1 MAVGTVIARI
11 ASQYS
16 DKGSKAAQKDLMK
29 LGKQFDAYAK
39 KATRAVGL
47 VAVAAASAAVKI
59 GKDSVMAASDVSQ
72 QFGALEAVFGKNAEQ
87 LKEFSKGMVEY
98 GLSTADAARY
108 AALLGT
114 QLKGLGMQE
123 NDAIARTKE
132 LEILA
137 ADLAATYGGTTADA
151 VQALSSTF
159 KGEYNPIERYGVAIR
174 KSDITA
180 RLAAQGLKG
189 LKGETLKA
197 AEAQA
202 AYELIIMKTTAA
214 QGQSKREYNTLA
226 AQLQRLRA
234 SYSNITASLGE
245 ALLPVIQEF
254 ANYILVTVVPAV
266 QAWVTLNKD
275 KLAKGLQDMVEIFK
289 DFMIAGGKFLEF
301 LIKYDD
307 AVKILTVSLTGLVVA
322 FRLVAISAGLGGILT
337 VLGKIGK
344 RLDKTKMHTSLGRGS
359 LTVLKD
365 LSKVDYAIA
374 VILNSFK
381 KINAKAIFSGISK
394 NWKGVLKTVG
404 KKSPW
409 ITLGLYIDQIAKFF
423 YEQIPGVKY
432 VWDWIFNYGKN
443 RITEAIDNFKK
454 RFEFLGPLMEKV
466 KPLWDG
472 FYKYA
477 TLILGK
483 IVDSLRNTWL
493 GKLLGFGN
501 EIKAKITLSADAQKV
516 EDSVQA
522 ALKKTQTM
530 DGARTDYL
538 IKEEKRLA
546 AIKEA
551 ERKRLAALQAK
562 NDAAQAK
569 SDAAEAK
576 RNSVLNNLKK
586 LGVKVT
592 TGKTGSK
599 LLKGVTPFSTLD
611 PKMQEAVQFQ
621 AAYLLLL
628 KQNNIAEAER
638 LKAIVESKKSVDEA
652 AKSLQRYD
660 DILKALA
667 DNKISSDDV
676 AILAKKWDMTTQ
688 QAASYI
694 ITALSV
700 NKEGK
705 VTNEAVD
712 ALSKA
717 WGSTKEQAEKYLD
730 FTLALADNVLSDKEI
745 AKLQEKWGLTEKQ
758 VRQYADFTVKI
769 ADYKL
774 DDTEI
779 NDLMNKWGLT
789 REEVLKYVK
798 QIGAPVSWNGQLVD
812 PADEAER
819 KWRAALD
826 ALMAY
831 QAALAAGVGSSAS
844 SSSSSS
850 SSSSASTAAAAAST
864 AASAAAAASASA
876 SKAAAE
882 AYAKAKAAGDMNA
895 AAIAAAGVNPSALA
909 AGESGAIGAASIAAQ
924 LRAAETALAVQK
936 NATTLANFKAKEA
949 EDLAASV
956 AARAQL
962 DYDERSKFR
971 SMTLA
976 NASSVSGTSGSGAVT
991 VNLTVNGSVSTEKDL
1006 VATVRQ
1012 GLLAGQYNGQ
1022 TLTLEAI

>member
-47 VAVAAASAAVKI
+47 VAVAAASAAAKI
-59 GKDSVMAASDVSQ
+59 GKDSVMAASDVAQ

-87 LKEFSKGMVEY
+87 LKDFSKSMVEY

-114 QLKGLGMQE
+114 QLKGLGME
-123 NDAIARTKE
+123 ESDAIARTKE
-132 LEILA
+132 LQILA

-151 VQALSSTF
+151 VAALSSTF

-189 LKGETLKA
+189 LTGETLKA

-234 SYSNITASLGE
+234 SYTNITASLGE
-245 ALLPVIQEF
+245 ALLPVVQEF
-254 ANYILVTVVPAV
+254 ANYVLVEVVPAV
-266 QAWVTLNKD
+266 QEWVRVNRDELS
-275 KLAKGLQDMVEIFK
+275 KGLKDMLNIFK

-307 AVKILTVSLTGLVVA
+307 AVKILTISISGLVVA
-322 FRLVAISAGLGGILT
+322 TRLWAFAAGLGGILKL
-337 VLGKIGK
+337 VGKISK
-344 RLDKTKMHTSLGRGS
+344 RLEKTKMNTGLVRGS
-359 LTVLKD
+359 TTALKGM
-365 LSKVDYAIA
+365 SKLDAAIA
-374 VILNSFK
+374 VVLNSFK
-381 KINAKAIFSGISK
+381 KINAKGIFSGIAK

-423 YEQIPGVKY
+423 YEQIPGVKQ
-432 VWDWIFNYGKN
+432 VWDWIFAYGKK
-443 RITEAIDNFKK
+443 RITEAIDNFKD
-454 RFEFLGPLMEKV
+454 RFAFLGPLMEKV

-477 TLILGK
+477 TMILGK

-493 GKLLGFGN
+493 GKLLGLDTGGV
-501 EIKAKITLSADAQKV
+501 KAKITLSADAQKV

-522 ALKKTQTM
+522 ALKKTKTM
-530 DGARTDYL
+530 DDARNAYL
-538 IKEEKRLA
+538 TKQEK
-546 AIKEA
+546 AIADKA
-551 ERKRLAALQAK
+551 IADAKKLAALQAK
-562 NDAAQAK
+562 NDAAQARR
-569 SDAAEAK
+569 DAAEAK
-576 RNSVLNNLKK
+576 RNSVLNELKK
-586 LGVKVT
+586 LGVKIT
-592 TGKTGSK
+592 DPKTGKKGSI
-599 LLKGVTPFSTLD
+599 KGITPFSSLEPD
-611 PKMQEAVQFQ
+611 MQEAIQFQ
-621 AAYLLLL
+621 AAYLLLI

-638 LKAIVESKKSVDEA
+638 LKRIVESKKSVDEA
-652 AKSLQRYD
+652 NKSLERYR

-667 DNKISSDDV
+667 DDNMISTKEVED
-676 AILAKKWDMTTQ
+676 LAKKWGMTIQ
-688 QAASYI
+688 QASAYI
-694 ITALSV
+694 IAALAV

-705 VTNEAVD
+705 VTTESVD
-712 ALSKA
+712 LLSKA
-717 WGSTKEQAEKYLD
+717 WGSTKDQAQKYLD
-730 FTLALADNVLSDKEI
+730 FSLALADNVLSDAEI

-789 REEVLKYVK
+789 REEVLKYTT
-798 QIGAPVSWNGQLVD
+798 QIGAPVTWNGKLVD

-819 KWRAALD
+819 KWKAALA

-831 QAALAAGVGSSAS
+831 QAALAGNATTTVIPPVVTAPKTGDPKVVDPTGLGGSKTDS
-844 SSSSSS
+844 
-850 SSSSASTAAAAAST
+850 AAAS
-864 AASAAAAASASA
+864 SAAAAIAYAVA
-876 SKAAAE
+876 KATGDTTKAAL
-882 AYAKAKAAGDMNA
+882 
-895 AAIAAAGVNPSALA
+895 AAAGVTPSALA
-909 AGESGAIGAASIAAQ
+909 SQESGAIGAASIAAQ
-924 LRAAETALAVQK
+924 LRAAEEAVRISSSLA
-936 NATTLANFKAKEA
+936 AFKAKEA
-949 EDLAASV
+949 ADLAASQA
-956 AARAQL
+956 AARAL

-976 NASSVSGTSGSGAVT
+976 NASGIDGSGSSGNTQITLNVAGTVVT
-991 VNLTVNGSVSTEKDL
+991 KNDL
-1006 VATVRQ
+1006 VQEIRS
-1012 GLLAGQYNGQ
+1012 GLLAAQQNGQ
-1022 TLTLEAI
+1022 GLTLEAI

>member
-47 VAVAAASAAVKI
+47 VAVAAASAAAKI
-59 GKDSVMAASDVSQ
+59 GKDSVMAASDVAQ

-87 LKEFSKGMVEY
+87 LKEFSKSMVEY

-114 QLKGLGMQE
+114 QLKGLGMAE
-123 NDAIARTKE
+123 SDAIARTKE

-254 ANYILVTVVPAV
+254 ANYILVEVVPAV
-266 QAWVTLNKD
+266 QAWVNINKD

-307 AVKILTVSLTGLVVA
+307 AVKILTVSISGLVIA
-322 FRLVAISAGLGGILT
+322 FRLAAISAGLGGILT

-344 RLDKTKMHTSLGRGS
+344 RLDKTKMHTGLVRGS
-359 LTVLKD
+359 TEALKG

-374 VILNSFK
+374 VVLNSFK
-381 KINAKAIFSGISK
+381 KINGKAIFAGIAK

-423 YEQIPGVKY
+423 YEQIPGVKQ
-432 VWDWIFNYGKN
+432 VWDWIFAYGKG
-443 RITEAIDNFKK
+443 RITEAINNFKDNFK
-454 RFEFLGPLMEKV
+454 FLGPLMEKV

-477 TLILGK
+477 TMILGK
-483 IVDSLRNTWL
+483 IVNSLRNTWL
-493 GKLLGFGN
+493 GKLLGFGT
-501 EIKAKITLSADAQKV
+501 EIKPKITLSANAQAV

-522 ALKKTQTM
+522 ALKKTKTM
-530 DGARTDYL
+530 DDARNAYL
-538 IKEEKRLA
+538 TKQEKDRTAKALA
-546 AIKEA
+546 EA
-551 ERKRLAALQAK
+551 EKLRILEAK
-562 NDAAQAK
+562 NDAAQARR
-569 SDAAEAK
+569 DAAEAK
-576 RNSVLNNLKK
+576 RNQVLNNLKK
-586 LGVKVT
+586 LGVKIT
-592 TGKTGSK
+592 DPKTGKGKSI
-599 LLKGVTPFSTLD
+599 KGITPFSSLEPD
-611 PKMQEAVQFQ
+611 MQEAIQFQ

-638 LKAIVESKKSVDEA
+638 LKRIQEGKKSTEEA
-652 AKSLQRYD
+652 TKALEKYR
-660 DILKALA
+660 DILQALA
-667 DNKISSDDV
+667 DNKISSEEV

-700 NKEGK
+700 NKEGV
-705 VTNEAVD
+705 VTTGAVD
-712 ALSKA
+712 ALATA
-717 WGSTKEQAEKYLD
+717 WGSTKDQAEKYLD
-730 FTLALADNVLSDKEI
+730 FALALSDSVLSDKEI

-758 VRQYADFTVKI
+758 VKQYADFTLAI
-769 ADYKL
+769 ADYKI

-779 NDLMNKWGLT
+779 NDLMKKWGMT
-789 REEVLKYVK
+789 KDEVLNYVK
-798 QIGAPVSWNGQLVD
+798 QIGAPVTYNGNLINPAVD
-812 PADEAER
+812 AEK
-819 KWRAALD
+819 KWKDALAAL
-826 ALMAY
+826 LAY
-831 QAALAAGVGSSAS
+831 QAALAGKATTTVIPPVVTAPKTGDPKVVDPVLGGSKTDS
-844 SSSSSS
+844 
-850 SSSSASTAAAAAST
+850 AAAASS
-864 AASAAAAASASA
+864 AASAI
-876 SKAAAE
+876 
-882 AYAKAKAAGDMNA
+882 AYAVAKATGDATGA
-895 AAIAAAGVNPSALA
+895 ALAAAGVTPSALA
-909 AGESGAIGAASIAAQ
+909 SKESGAIGAASIAAQ
-924 LRAAETALAVQK
+924 LRAAEEAVRISSSLA
-936 NATTLANFKAKEA
+936 AFKAKEA
-949 EDLAASV
+949 ADLAASQA
-956 AARAQL
+956 AARTM

-976 NASSVSGTSGSGAVT
+976 NASGIDGSGSSGNTQITLNVAGTVVT
-991 VNLTVNGSVSTEKDL
+991 KNDL
-1006 VATVRQ
+1006 VQEIRT
-1012 GLLAGQYNGQ
+1012 GLLAAQQNGQ
-1022 TLTLEAI
+1022 GLTLEAI

>member
-47 VAVAAASAAVKI
+47 VAVAAASAAAKI

-72 QFGALEAVFGKNAEQ
+72 QFGALDAVFGKNAEQ

-114 QLKGLGMQE
+114 QLKGLGLEE

-254 ANYILVTVVPAV
+254 ANYILVKVVPAV
-266 QAWVTLNKD
+266 QAWVTLNRD
-275 KLAKGLQDMVEIFK
+275 ELAKGLQDLVEIFK

-307 AVKILTVSLTGLVVA
+307 IVKILTVSVSGLVVA
-322 FRLVAISAGLGGILT
+322 FRLWALAAGLGGILT
-337 VLGKIGK
+337 LIGKINKRLGK
-344 RLDKTKMHTSLGRGS
+344 TKIDASLTRGS
-359 LTVLKD
+359 KEAMKAMGG
-365 LSKVDYAIA
+365 LSGAMARVKGFTD
-374 VILNSFK
+374 
-381 KINAKAIFSGISK
+381 KINAKSIFSGIAK

-409 ITLGLYIDQIAKFF
+409 ITLGLYIDQIATFF
-423 YEQIPGVKY
+423 YDQIPGVKY

-477 TLILGK
+477 TMILGK

-501 EIKAKITLSADAQKV
+501 EVKAKITLSADAQAV

-551 ERKRLAALQAK
+551 ERKRLAALEAK
-562 NDAAQAK
+562 NAAAQAK

-592 TGKTGSK
+592 TSKTGSK

-638 LKAIVESKKSVDEA
+638 IKAIAESKKSTDEA
-652 AKSLQRYD
+652 AKSLQRYS
-660 DILKALA
+660 DILTALA
-667 DNKISSDDV
+667 DNKISSEDV

-705 VTNEAVD
+705 VTTEAVD

-717 WGSTKEQAEKYLD
+717 WGSSKEQAEKYLD

-779 NDLMNKWGLT
+779 NDLMGKWGLT
-789 REEVLKYVK
+789 REEVLKYVA
-798 QIGAPVSWNGQLVD
+798 QIGAPVSWNGQLTD

-819 KWRAALD
+819 KWKAALA

-831 QAALAAGVGSSAS
+831 QAALAGVGSSAS

-850 SSSSASTAAAAAST
+850 SSSASSSAASTTAAAAT
-864 AASAAAAASASA
+864 ASAANAAANA
-876 SKAAAE
+876 SKAAAD
-882 AYAKAKAAGDMNA
+882 AYAAAKAKGDMNA
-895 AAIAAAGVNPSALA
+895 AAIAAAGVTPSALA

-936 NATTLANFKAKEA
+936 NATTLANFRAKEA
-949 EDLAASV
+949 ADLAASQ
-956 AARAQL
+956 AAATQL

>member
-159 KGEYNPIERYGVAIR
+159 KGEYNPIERYGVAIK

-254 ANYILVTVVPAV
+254 ANYVLVEVVPAV
-266 QAWVTLNKD
+266 QDWVTLNKD
-275 KLAKGLQDMVEIFK
+275 KLAKSLQDLVGIFK

-307 AVKILTVSLTGLVVA
+307 AVKILTISVSALGIA
-322 FRLVAISAGLGGILT
+322 FRLTAIAGGLAGVAKLIGKINKALTKTKIDAGLTRGSKTAMKSLGGLSG
-337 VLGKIGK
+337 VVARVKGS
-344 RLDKTKMHTSLGRGS
+344 LDK
-359 LTVLKD
+359 
-365 LSKVDYAIA
+365 
-374 VILNSFK
+374 
-381 KINAKAIFSGISK
+381 INVKGIFSAISK
-394 NWKGVLKTVG
+394 NWKGVLKTIG

-409 ITLGLYIDQIAKFF
+409 ITLGLYIDQIATFF
-423 YEQIPGVKY
+423 YDQIPGVKY

-501 EIKAKITLSADAQKV
+501 EIKAKITISSNAQAV
-516 EDSVQA
+516 EDSIRK
-522 ALKKTQTM
+522 ALEGTTSM
-530 DGARTDYL
+530 DDARNAYL
-538 IKEEKRLA
+538 TKEEKRLA
-546 AIKEA
+546 AIALA
-551 ERKRLAALQAK
+551 EEKRLAALKAK

-592 TGKTGSK
+592 TSKTGTK
-599 LLKGVTPFSTLD
+599 LTKGVTPFSTLD

-667 DNKISSDDV
+667 DNKISSEDV

-705 VTNEAVD
+705 VTSEAVD

-831 QAALAAGVGSSAS
+831 QAALAAGVGSSATVVVPKVDGS
-844 SSSSSS
+844 GLGGSKTDS
-850 SSSSASTAAAAAST
+850 AAAA
-864 AASAAAAASASA
+864 AASAAAASS

-895 AAIAAAGVNPSALA
+895 AALAAAGVNPSKLA